1 MPNFCLAVSATF
13 HFLPS
18 PLGVFELL
26 DDVLVVD
33 DARVGLVEDGVAGG
47 VVAVEGQLV
56 RRRHSVGGG
65 VLKSGV
71 RDDAGLGSLNPAS

>member
-1 MPNFCLAVSATF
+1 MAPR
-13 HFLPS
+13 FLPSS

-33 DARVGLVEDGVAGG
+33 DARVGLVEDGVAGR
-47 VVAVEGQLV
+47 VVPVQGQLV

-65 VLKSGV
+65 VLKSG
-71 RDDAGLGSLNPAS
+71 LGCLNPAS

>member
-1 MPNFCLAVSATF
+1 MAPRFP
-13 HFLPS
+13 PS

-33 DARVGLVEDGVAGG
+33 DARVWLVEDGVAGG
-47 VVAVEGQLV
+47 VVPVEGQLV

-65 VLKSGV
+65 VLKCWV
-71 RDDAGLGSLNPAS
+71 RITALGCLNPAS